1 MYNDNTFDN
10 LFTGRESGGVYYAP
24 TASQNLAIVFSGFYL
39 SAMDGD
45 FTTDPVTITSETGES
60 EDITIGNAPA
70 KVLTATMLNPDG
82 LMDSLTWGDG
92 SVYIGCVTQTDSLTL
107 DSGRTMGC
115 ALGADTYQAGGNR
128 FVVKPY
134 GGTTRT
140 KTTTGDPCC
149 IVVDSMTGYADCYTT
164 TYMYSYRGGSIT
176 ENALPTGFMANK
188 YLTADGTCFVLG
200 TIGVPGGVWKLSPTD
215 STKMLCE
222 AYSYVPMGVFDFS
235 NVDAF
240 GITFGV
246 EAYDKMTVFDGD
258 CTSWWNAI
266 DFDNGGSGR
275 QLSWIAG
282 ELYTHYGFIGSPTIA
297 ASAVND
303 SLVWNTNPIT
313 SYAVTGRDIMKWL
326 AEAMGCNARMG
337 RTGGLEFWTF
347 ATEPVTTV
355 ATIYPD
361 IIISNTRVKGKATV
375 PKMTE
380 TICYNVLGAGYQ
392 VGSSGSP
399 YYVVANP
406 FIDPSGDLTSLT
418 NINGLVTGIPAYY
431 PNTISVACGDPRW
444 DAGDFVTVN
453 TTDGSSPYAVPIMHE
468 SLSWNGTCV
477 AYLAATGKQVR
488 DIPESM
494 LNTDLSSM
502 VDSNPSAVVN
512 KIQAVGIDADWITA
526 GIISDRQLN
535 NSWNL
540 DTGVIT
546 MKNGA
551 LNTVYTLTYEAA
563 NYDLS
568 DLNTVDDYL
577 NGVITSLTTEEWE
590 KYDFLGTRHLTSWN
604 RNHIAQMIATG
615 TDAIKTVTTNID
627 PHSSDNSVYSSIK
640 VSAVGTSPQYTI
652 NGSLSAARLG
662 ATTTRSSYVDVYNGV
677 TVHSDS
683 YSSGRYNT
691 YVQQN
696 YIGLTDSMTTNSVT
710 IRTDKLSA
718 TDGTNTTSMT
728 GANATVT
735 DGTNTTTQSAT
746 GITLTDGVDTSVL
759 TAGIGKR
766 VHSDSSVSLSSGT
779 TMQNLGDFTLTKG
792 LWMVSVTVR
801 FNSNATGR
809 RAMNISNTSGGSAY
823 NVRWGNTSAAVNG
836 AYTYLHLASSIDVTA
851 ASATF
856 YINAYQNSGSSLT
869 TAYAWDAV
877 RVY

>member
-246 EAYDKMTVFDGD
+246 EAYDKMTVFDAD
-258 CTSWWNAI
+258 YTNTWNAI
-266 DFDNGGSGR
+266 DFSGGI
-275 QLSWIAG
+275 QLQTLAG
-282 ELYTHYGFIGSPTIA
+282 TVVTDFGFSSPTIS
-297 ASAVND
+297 ASAVNKTVTW
-303 SLVWNTNPIT
+303 STNPIT
-313 SYAVTGRDIMKWL
+313 SYAVTGRDILKWL
-326 AEAMGCNARMG
+326 AEAMCCNVRMT
-337 RTGGLEFWTF
+337 RTGGVEFYTF
-347 ATEPVTTV
+347 SSTPV
-355 ATIYPD
+355 ATITPNT
-361 IIISNTRVKGKATV
+361 IISNTRVKSKATV
-375 PKMTE
+375 PAITE
-380 TICYNVLGAGYQ
+380 VICYSVLGAGYQ
-392 VGSSGSP
+392 EGVSGTP
-399 YYVVANP
+399 YYIVGNP
-406 FIDPSGDLTSLT
+406 FIDPSGGGSELSDFLAL
-418 NINGLVTGIPAYY
+418 IDDIPAYY
-431 PNTISVACGDPRW
+431 ALTISNACADPRL
-444 DAGDFVTVN
+444 DAGDFVTITDIDNN
-453 TTDGSSPYAVPIMHE
+453 TITIPLMHQ

-512 KIQAVGIDADWITA
+512 KIMAKGI
-526 GIISDRQLN
+526 
-535 NSWNL
+535 
-540 DTGVIT
+540 
-546 MKNGA
+546 
-551 LNTVYTLTYEAA
+551 TVYDSSNNVLFSAIGDDHLVEIAGFTVQNGKLVYETA
-563 NYDLS
+563 N
-568 DLNTVDDYL
+568 
-577 NGVITSLTTEEWE
+577 
-590 KYDFLGTRHLTSWN
+590 
-604 RNHIAQMIATG
+604 Q
-615 TDAIKTVTTNID
+615 
-627 PHSSDNSVYSSIK
+627 K
-640 VSAVGTSPQYTI
+640 VS
-652 NGSLSAARLG
+652 
-662 ATTTRSSYVDVYNGV
+662 
-677 TVHSDS
+677 
-683 YSSGRYNT
+683 
-691 YVQQN
+691 
-696 YIGLTDSMTTNSVT
+696 M
-710 IRTDKLSA
+710 
-718 TDGTNTTSMT
+718 
-728 GANATVT
+728 ATVT
-735 DGTNTTTQSAT
+735 GFTAANKINQHSAGVSDGLVSVSDGSQVQEPYGALEPEQLTFGAMVYYKTASYRRDGLTLWQNNVGDASLDLTNGLHIDDNTNDVDVTPT
-746 GITLTDGVDTSVL
+746 GISIADGVDTTTF

-836 AYTYLHLASSIDVTA
+836 AYTYLHLASSIEVTA
-851 ASATF
+851 ANATF
-856 YINAYQNSGSSLT
+856 YINAYQNSGGSLT

>member
-246 EAYDKMTVFDGD
+246 EAYDKMTVFDAD
-258 CTSWWNAI
+258 YTNTWNAI
-266 DFDNGGSGR
+266 DFSGGI
-275 QLSWIAG
+275 QLQTLAG
-282 ELYTHYGFIGSPTIA
+282 TVVTDFGFSSPTIS
-297 ASAVND
+297 ASAVNKTVTW
-303 SLVWNTNPIT
+303 STNPIT
-313 SYAVTGRDIMKWL
+313 SYAVTGRDILKWL
-326 AEAMGCNARMG
+326 AEAMCCNVRMT
-337 RTGGLEFWTF
+337 RTGGVEFYTF
-347 ATEPVTTV
+347 SSTPV
-355 ATIYPD
+355 ATITPNT
-361 IIISNTRVKGKATV
+361 IISNTRVKSKATV
-375 PKMTE
+375 PAITE
-380 TICYNVLGAGYQ
+380 VICYSVLGAGYQ
-392 VGSSGSP
+392 EGVSGTP
-399 YYVVANP
+399 YYIVGNP
-406 FIDPSGDLTSLT
+406 FIDPSGGGSELSDFLAL
-418 NINGLVTGIPAYY
+418 IDDIPAYY
-431 PNTISVACGDPRW
+431 ALTISNACADPRL
-444 DAGDFVTVN
+444 DAGDFVTITDIDNN
-453 TTDGSSPYAVPIMHE
+453 TITIPLMHQ

-477 AYLAATGKQVR
+477 TYLAATGKQVR
-488 DIPESM
+488 DIPEGM
-494 LNTDLSSM
+494 NNTDLSSM

-526 GIISDRQLN
+526 GIISDRQGN
-535 NSWNL
+535 NRWDL
-540 DTGVIT
+540 DSGVIT
-546 MKNGA
+546 IENGA

-563 NYDLS
+563 NYDQS
-568 DLNTVDDYL
+568 DLDTVDDYL

-590 KYDFLGTRHLTSWN
+590 KYDFLGTRHLTTWN

-662 ATTTRSSYVDVYNGV
+662 ATTTRSSYVDVFNGV

-683 YSSGRYNT
+683 YSGGRYNT

-735 DGTNTTTQSAT
+735 DGTNTTTQAAT

-851 ASATF
+851 ANATF
-856 YINAYQNSGSSLT
+856 YINAYQNSGGSLT

>member
-70 KVLTATMLNPDG
+70 KVLTATMLNPSNTMG
-82 LMDSLTWGDG
+82 SLVWGDG
-92 SVYIGCVTQTDSLTL
+92 SVYIGCETATAT
-107 DSGRTMGC
+107 
-115 ALGADTYQAGGNR
+115 ADTYNSYPVHILAGSVHYGINSSGNAR
-128 FVVKPY
+128 RNSTNY
-134 GGTTRT
+134 TLGGTPVAVISNATGNDVLFITDT
-140 KTTTGDPCC
+140 KIGRYNGSFSTITTPTAEQAYLAAKMRAMP
-149 IVVDSMTGYADCYTT
+149 
-164 TYMYSYRGGSIT
+164 YSVGV
-176 ENALPTGFMANK
+176 LLDANGCPSVYNSVEK
-188 YLTADGTCFVLG
+188 N
-200 TIGVPGGVWKLSPTD
+200 
-215 STKMLCE
+215 TKQTFG
-222 AYSYVPMGVFDFS
+222 YVPMGVFDFS
-235 NVDAF
+235 NVDAY

-282 ELYTHYGFIGSPTIA
+282 ELYTQFGFIGSPTID

-303 SLVWNTNPIT
+303 SLVWDTNPIT
-313 SYAVTGRDIMKWL
+313 SYAVTGRDILKWL

-392 VGSSGSP
+392 VGTSGSP

-453 TTDGSSPYAVPIMHE
+453 TTDGTSPYAVPIMHQ

-477 AYLAATGKQVR
+477 TYLAATGKQVR
-488 DIPESM
+488 DIPEGM
-494 LNTDLSSM
+494 NNTDLSSM

-526 GIISDRQLN
+526 GTISDRNGN
-535 NSWNL
+535 NTWNL
-540 DTGVIT
+540 DTG
-546 MKNGA
+546 
-551 LNTVYTLTYEAA
+551 
-563 NYDLS
+563 DLS
-568 DLNTVDDYL
+568 ITTGKIETTYTHTYYYADYDASD
-577 NGVITSLTTEEWE
+577 ITRITQIMSGQITPTDADYE
-590 KYDFLGTRHLTSWN
+590 KYDTDGNGYIRLLDRVRIQAMIDNQENLTKTITTTIDPSANNKAIAIRVQIPAIGPAAAVDRYATYAVSQVNVNTATFVDLFASNAHLDEVLIQDDISGDIELGSGSILFNDTNSIT
-604 RNHIAQMIATG
+604 
-615 TDAIKTVTTNID
+615 TVTM
-627 PHSSDNSVYSSIK
+627 
-640 VSAVGTSPQYTI
+640 
-652 NGSLSAARLG
+652 NGSSLDYDDGSNNHTVVTPMGITYRDGVASPTERILRR
-662 ATTTRSSYVDVYNGV
+662 TRSSSGTSTVALEAGVYIAYVTHTN
-677 TVHSDS
+677 
-683 YSSGRYNT
+683 SSTATETGM
-691 YVQQN
+691 
-696 YIGLTDSMTTNSVT
+696 YIIQAGSTSSIREVVAAGNQTLSVSGLTLTW
-710 IRTDKLSA
+710 
-718 TDGTNTTSMT
+718 TTS
-728 GANATVT
+728 
-735 DGTNTTTQSAT
+735 
-746 GITLTDGVDTSVL
+746 
-759 TAGIGKR
+759 
-766 VHSDSSVSLSSGT
+766 
-779 TMQNLGDFTLTKG
+779 
-792 LWMVSVTVR
+792 
-801 FNSNATGR
+801 NSNR
-809 RAMNISNTSGGSAY
+809 QLRLVYIS
-823 NVRWGNTSAAVNG
+823 
-836 AYTYLHLASSIDVTA
+836 
-851 ASATF
+851 
-856 YINAYQNSGSSLT
+856 
-869 TAYAWDAV
+869 
-877 RVY
+877 

>member
-246 EAYDKMTVFDGD
+246 EAYDKMTVFDAD
-258 CTSWWNAI
+258 YTNTWNAI
-266 DFDNGGSGR
+266 DFSGGI
-275 QLSWIAG
+275 QLQTLAG
-282 ELYTHYGFIGSPTIA
+282 TVVTDFGFSSPTIS
-297 ASAVND
+297 ASAVNKTVTW
-303 SLVWNTNPIT
+303 STNPIT
-313 SYAVTGRDIMKWL
+313 SYAVTGRDILKWL
-326 AEAMGCNARMG
+326 AEAMCCNVRMT
-337 RTGGLEFWTF
+337 RTGGVEFYTF
-347 ATEPVTTV
+347 SSTPV
-355 ATIYPD
+355 ATITPNT
-361 IIISNTRVKGKATV
+361 IISNTRVKSKATV
-375 PKMTE
+375 PAITE
-380 TICYNVLGAGYQ
+380 VICYSVLGAGYQ
-392 VGSSGSP
+392 EGVSGTP
-399 YYVVANP
+399 YYIVGNP
-406 FIDPSGDLTSLT
+406 FIDPSGGGSELSDFLAL
-418 NINGLVTGIPAYY
+418 IDDIPAYY
-431 PNTISVACGDPRW
+431 ALTISNACADPRL
-444 DAGDFVTVN
+444 DAGDFVTITDIDNN
-453 TTDGSSPYAVPIMHE
+453 TITIPLMHQ

-526 GIISDRQLN
+526 GIISDRLN
-535 NSWNL
+535 RNSWDL
-540 DTGVIT
+540 DSGDLTITTGKIQTTYTKTYYYADYDASDIT
-546 MKNGA
+546 RITQIRQGQVTPTDA
-551 LNTVYTLTYEAA
+551 
-563 NYDLS
+563 
-568 DLNTVDDYL
+568 DY
-577 NGVITSLTTEEWE
+577 E
-590 KYDFLGTRHLTSWN
+590 KYDIIGIGQINLASQN
-604 RNHIAQMIATG
+604 RVQQIIDTQTNLV
-615 TDAIKTVTTNID
+615 KTVTTVID
-627 PHSSDNSVYSSIK
+627 PAAYEYAIK
-640 VSAVGTSPQYTI
+640 ITTDVPAVGTAQAFNYSTLYSGPKIKAYTYE
-652 NGSLSAARLG
+652 GSTFKGGSFQGALG
-662 ATTTRSSYVDVYNGV
+662 GYFDGEEVYL
-677 TVHSDS
+677 
-683 YSSGRYNT
+683 Y
-691 YVQQN
+691 
-696 YIGLTDSMTTNSVT
+696 
-710 IRTDKLSA
+710 
-718 TDGTNTTSMT
+718 DG
-728 GANATVT
+728 A
-735 DGTNTTTQSAT
+735 
-746 GITLTDGVDTSVL
+746 DTSIL

-851 ASATF
+851 ANATF
-856 YINAYQNSGSSLT
+856 YINAYQNSGGSLT